1 MLVLRHPPTVGGM
14 LKFSIFYLPKVVL
27 RVGTINILHTEKLS
41 NPTAKLKVKIEKA
54 SLRAGC
60 LMKGER

>member
-1 MLVLRHPPTVGGM
+1 MLVLRHPPTVDGM

-27 RVGTINILHTEKLS
+27 RVGTINILHIEKLS
-41 NPTAKLKVKIEKA
+41 NPTAKPKVKIEKA

>member
-1 MLVLRHPPTVGGM
+1 MVGGM
-14 LKFSIFYLPKVVL
+14 LKFGIFYLPKVVL
-27 RVGTINILHTEKLS
+27 RVGIINILHKEKLS
-41 NPTAKLKVKIEKA
+41 NPTAKPKVKIEKA

>member
-1 MLVLRHPPTVGGM
+1 MVGGM

-27 RVGTINILHTEKLS
+27 RVGTINIVHTEKLS
-41 NPTAKLKVKIEKA
+41 NPTAKPKVKTEKA